1 MLKNYLQLLTED
13 QRVKLIKN
21 YTDGILNDVH
31 LLNYFGNE
39 RKSERCIIHQHQ
51 LDNYF

>member
-1 MLKNYLQLLTED
+1 MLKSNLQLSTED
-13 QRVKLIKN
+13 QRVKLIK

-39 RKSERCIIHQHQ
+39 RKSERCIFHQHQ
-51 LDNYF
+51 LDHYF